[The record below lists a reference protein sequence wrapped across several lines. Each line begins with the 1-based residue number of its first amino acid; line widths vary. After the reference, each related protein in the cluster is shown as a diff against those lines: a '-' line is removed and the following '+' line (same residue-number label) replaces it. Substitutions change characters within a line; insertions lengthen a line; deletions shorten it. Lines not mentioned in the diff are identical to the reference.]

1 MCDGYLHC
9 SDGSDEFD
17 CDSGTSG
24 PFTMEPTSETA
35 ATKFETQSTS
45 STEQMQI
52 TTEED
57 SITTTETSTPATTS
71 ATTEPV
77 VEPTDDGN
85 KPILE
90 ITLLFQRAPFY
101 LK

>member
-9 SDGSDEFD
+9 SDGSDESD

-24 PFTMEPTSETA
+24 PFRMKTPTGTT
-35 ATKFETQSTS
+35 TKFETQSTS
-45 STEQMQI
+45 TTEQMQI

-57 SITTTETSTPATTS
+57 SITTTERSTPATTS

-77 VEPTDDGN
+77 VEPTEDGN

-90 ITLLFQRAPFY
+90 IRFLFLRVPFLL
-101 LK
+101 K